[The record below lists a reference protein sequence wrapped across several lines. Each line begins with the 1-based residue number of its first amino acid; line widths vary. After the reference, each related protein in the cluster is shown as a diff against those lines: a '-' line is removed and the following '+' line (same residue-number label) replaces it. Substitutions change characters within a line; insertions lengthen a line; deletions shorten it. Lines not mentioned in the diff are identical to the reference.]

1 MTFAN
6 AIKENSTYYKRL
18 SNENNQAHADLVCF
32 INECLELEDFNKPI
46 EDEDI
51 EDISDIVAKLWAD
64 LVDERVNIMANLIEG
79 WQNLNVTTND
89 ERTMFSRWFALMI
102 TSTCIDVFCLYKNKE
117 SREMNK
123 YAMLFMPRDTFFE
136 TAVKCSINIGECHN
150 IFEMIEGSLGYNG
163 PMKLKPTNETP
174 GYLYALAK
182 YLQENPV
189 IYEDPFEK

>member
-1 MTFAN
+1 MTFAE
-6 AIKENSTYYKRL
+6 ALKEYSVYYNRL
-18 SNENNQAHADLVCF
+18 NDKDNLAHADLVCF
-32 INECLELEDFNKPI
+32 INECLKMKDFNKPLQ
-46 EDEDI
+46 EETEDI
-51 EDISDIVAKLWAD
+51 IGKLWAD
-64 LVDERVNIMANLIEG
+64 MVDERVNIMANLIEG
-79 WQNLNVTTND
+79 WQNLNITTND

-102 TSTCIDVFCLYKNKE
+102 TSTYIDVLCLYKNKE
-117 SREMNK
+117 NREMNK

-182 YLQENPV
+182 YLQENPD
-189 IYEDPFEK
+189 ICGNPFKE